1 MPASLAHRSRF
12 ASTPSGRGI
21 RPDAAQ
27 LIACAIITAENR
39 SEGAN
44 VRTAMKKHLKK
55 IVIAVVALV
64 VVIVGASF
72 IYAKV
77 INKADDA
84 FDNKQVKDRLAATTT
99 AADTTDTT
107 DPTSSDPGATTVAV
121 PRDGVE
127 GDWAIAPTSE
137 VGYRVDESINGF
149 DSTANGRTQ
158 AISGTFTIGGTSVS
172 AGEFTVDMTTFKS
185 DESRRDKQFNSR
197 VMAVSQFP
205 TATFVLTAPIDFQQV
220 PTDRST
226 ITASATGD
234 LTLHGVTRSVTFDV
248 DATFLD
254 GRVGVLGNIP
264 VLFSDYDIGNPSFAT
279 VTTEDHGSLEFIL
292 IFDPV

>member
-1 MPASLAHRSRF
+1 
-12 ASTPSGRGI
+12 
-21 RPDAAQ
+21 
-27 LIACAIITAENR
+27 
-39 SEGAN
+39 
-44 VRTAMKKHLKK
+44 MKKHLKK

-64 VVIVGASF
+64 VVIVGGSF

-84 FDNKQVKDRLAATTT
+84 FDNQQVKERLAATTT
-99 AADTTDTT
+99 ATIASDTT
-107 DPTSSDPGATTVAV
+107 DPTDTTAGDPVATAVTVL
-121 PRDGVE
+121 RDGVE
-127 GDWAIAPTSE
+127 GDWAIAATSE

-158 AISGTFTIGGTSVS
+158 AITGTFTIGGTSVS

-197 VMAVSQFP
+197 VMAVSEFP

-220 PTDRST
+220 PADGTT

-234 LTLHGVTRSVTFDV
+234 LTLHGVTKSVTFDV
-248 DATFLD
+248 DATFQY

-264 VLFSDYDIGNPSFAT
+264 VLFSDYDIANPSFAT